1 MASFYQDYSFAPQDM
16 QQVPPPQ
23 QQYGGVVGGDLG
35 QPTSFAVAAQQ
46 PDEQAGLGIGEDGAV
61 GVPGEASVYVG
72 NLSWGVTWQ
81 SLKDHFKSAGNVVRA
96 NVTIGS
102 DGRSQGW
109 GLVTFSSPLEAQNA
123 ITMLNDSHLDGR
135 MVFVREDRGT
145 RSTLGGGGGG
155 HGGGGGYM

>member
-1 MASFYQDYSFAPQDM
+1 M
-16 QQVPPPQ
+16 
-23 QQYGGVVGGDLG
+23 
-35 QPTSFAVAAQQ
+35 
-46 PDEQAGLGIGEDGAV
+46 
-61 GVPGEASVYVG
+61 YVG

-96 NVTIGS
+96 NVTTGS
-102 DGRSQGW
+102 DGRSKGW
-109 GLVTFSSPLEAQNA
+109 GLVTFSSAAEAQNA